1 MNLASYRRKLIYI
14 GAIVA
19 ILIPLYLLGQPA
31 VTRDNKQTSAGGTLA
46 QIRQKYDLGQAD
58 LGKLD
63 PASESARLATL
74 GLRGVATSVLWHK
87 ANVYKNEM
95 NWDRFS
101 ASLNQIALLQP
112 HFIKVWEFQAHNLA
126 YNVSVEFDDYRQRYA
141 WVRRG
146 MDYLTKGIEYNRRDA
161 NLPWFQGMFFGQ
173 KLGKSDEKKQ
183 FRKIFTAD
191 SDFHNELIEQGFNV
205 RQEDALG
212 PDRQPDNWLVGRLWY
227 KRAES
232 VVESGTLLANGMR
245 KSPLHFFSSAPLAL
259 MSFCEAI
266 ESDGILDERAR
277 FAWQRSGLS
286 WSDFG
291 DREIPTT
298 WGHNIRLNDIEES
311 GVRVGEY
318 EKQFRDFVGDVYQ
331 KTIDARMAKLT
342 EEQRAA
348 LDIAP
353 ERRTEQQQV
362 LYTEARQIITPQLT
376 DIAKEMPPEK
386 RIEALQLAAKVQSE
400 IAIRDH
406 VDQYRSQ
413 VNFNYWD
420 TRCKAEQSDD
430 AITARQYLFQA
441 ESLWNDDVDEAIKKY
456 DQAWIYWDKLFDKYP
471 LLMID
476 EGADDVMDAITRYRR
491 VIDSDLPED
500 FVLKDFL
507 EFRAKYDEGGADLG
521 MLLDMAKRTVEGKEV
536 DPNMYV
542 KPAEGET
549 PSGDSKDSKPATP
562 PPAVELPDDGT
573 PPAPEAPADSE
584 PK

>member
-1 MNLASYRRKLIYI
+1 VNLASYRRKLIYI

-101 ASLNQIALLQP
+101 ATLNQIALLQP

-183 FRKIFTAD
+183 FRKIFSAD
-191 SDFHNELIEQGFNV
+191 SDFHNELAEQGFNV

-212 PDRQPDNWLVGRLWY
+212 PERQPDNWLVGRLWY

-266 ESDGILDERAR
+266 ESDGILDDRAKL
-277 FAWQRSGLS
+277 AWQRSGLS
-286 WSDFG
+286 WSEFG

-311 GVRVGEY
+311 GARVAEY
-318 EKQFRDFVGDVYQ
+318 EKQFRDFVGDYYQ
-331 KTIDARMAKLT
+331 KAIDSRMAKLSD
-342 EEQRAA
+342 EQKEA
-348 LDIAP
+348 LNTPP
-353 ERRTEQQQV
+353 EKRTERTQV
-362 LYTEARQIITPQLT
+362 LFTEARQIISPSLS

-386 RIEALQLAAKVQSE
+386 RIEALQFADKAQSE
-400 IAIRDH
+400 IAIREH
-406 VDQYRSQ
+406 VDQYRNQ
-413 VNFNYWD
+413 VNFNYWE
-420 TRCKAEQSDD
+420 TRCKAEQSDE
-430 AITARQYLFQA
+430 AIAARQYLFQA
-441 ESLWNDDVDEAIKKY
+441 ENLMNDDVDEAIKKY

-471 LLMID
+471 LLVID
-476 EGADDVMDAITRYRR
+476 EGADDVMDAISRYRR
-491 VIDSDLPED
+491 AIDSDLPDD

-507 EFRAKYDEGGADLG
+507 EFRAKYDEGEGDLN
-521 MLLDMAKRTVEGKEV
+521 MLLDMAKRSSEGKNV
-536 DPNMYV
+536 DPNSYF
-542 KPAEGET
+542 P
-549 PSGDSKDSKPATP
+549 PSGTERPTTESTDKNPSATP
-562 PPAVELPDDGT
+562 TTVLQPDEGT
-573 PPAPEAPADSE
+573 PPAPEKPETSE